1 MPSNSASSKPIQS
14 SIGTQ
19 PKDRSIS
26 QTVKG
31 AGFKDLTHMMHSYG
45 LKRHVEAD
53 VQEAKA
59 ILEAFRQADQEDWE
73 ASQRK

>member
-1 MPSNSASSKPIQS
+1 MSSNSASSKPVQS
-14 SIGTQ
+14 STSLQ

-26 QTVKG
+26 QGVKN
-31 AGFKDLTHMMHSYG
+31 AGFTNFTHMMNSYG
-45 LKRHVEAD
+45 LKRHDEDD

-59 ILEAFRQADQEDWE
+59 ILAAFNKADQEDWE